1 METETTAT
9 EPDAPTGVLVET
21 GPADPVVE
29 QSVIADLE
37 PGADIAAAAGDVVPA
52 VTPVGMPQLDFA
64 TFPNQI
70 FWLLVTLFVIYTIL
84 TRVALPRIGAVLA
97 ERQGTITND
106 VAAAEELRMRASEA
120 EAAYDKALADAR
132 AEANKIIAGAKAEI
146 QAELDVELRKAD
158 AEIAARTAES
168 EKAIAAI
175 RDSAVQSVAAVAK
188 DTAAALVVALG
199 ASADAATVDAAVDA
213 KMKG

>member
-9 EPDAPTGVLVET
+9 ELEAPVGTLVET
-21 GPADPVVE
+21 APADPAIE
-29 QSVIADLE
+29 QSVIDDME
-37 PGADIAAAAGDVVPA
+37 PGAEIAVAAGDVVPA
-52 VTPVGMPQLDFA
+52 VTPVGMPQLDFT

-70 FWLLVTLFVIYTIL
+70 FWLLVTLFVIYSIL

-106 VAAAEELRMRASEA
+106 VAAAEELRMRATEA

-132 AEANKIIAGAKAEI
+132 TEANKIIAGAKAEI

-199 ASADAATVDAAVDA
+199 VSADAATVDAAVDA